1 MSSTCSQS
9 NSPLFLTPIG
19 TPSSG
24 SSPSLSSKSSEPSS
38 RLSSKHFKFSR
49 ATLGVKTRNISI
61 DLDKIEDDTEV
72 DSDESNLEDVVRE
85 KSEGSQ
91 DSGFVSEKEDV
102 EIKSKEEGDDKP
114 NLLLMAILNSLA
126 IVEDSFTGEKPL
138 KEENEDLSAILNVD
152 SIEEDKP
159 QNEENEELSAILN
172 SLEEDYVPKEKF
184 INEENEA
191 LSVILNSIKQ
201 DSVASDKPVNE
212 NLSAIL
218 KSLVEESDPMDK
230 LVNEELGNNQDSS
243 FNIRDL
249 L

>member
-72 DSDESNLEDVVRE
+72 DSDESNLEDVARD
-85 KSEGSQ
+85 KREGSQ
-91 DSGFVSEKEDV
+91 DSGFVSEKDDV
-102 EIKSKEEGDDKP
+102 EIKSKEESDDKP

-126 IVEDSFTGEKPL
+126 IVEDSFIGEKPL
-138 KEENEDLSAILNVD
+138 KDNEDLSAILNVN
-152 SIEEDKP
+152 SIKEDKP
-159 QNEENEELSAILN
+159 QNEENEQLSAILN
-172 SLEEDYVPKEKF
+172 SIEEDFVPREKF
-184 INEENEA
+184 KNEENED
-191 LSVILNSIKQ
+191 LSVILNSIKE
-201 DSVASDKPVNE
+201 DSVPSDKLVNE